1 MTKAE
6 FETMFNKLEN
16 LEKKEDYTECKFL
29 FTQMRDDE
37 DDDELIVVYDS
48 SYFENSYDDE
58 SEIYENVINYL
69 DRARRGD
76 NMYIVAEYMT
86 SRKQKKY
93 KLTEAVEF
101 DELERCLRSQ
111 HEFYLNTTE
120 H

>member
-16 LEKKEDYTECKFL
+16 LEKKQDYTDCKFL

-48 SYFENSYDDE
+48 SYFNNSYDDE
-58 SEIYENVINYL
+58 TEIYESVLKYL
-69 DRARRGD
+69 ERARRGD
-76 NMYIVAEYMT
+76 NMYIQAEYMT
-86 SRKQKKY
+86 SRMQQKY
-93 KLTEAVEF
+93 KLTTPEEF
-101 DELERCLRSQ
+101 DNLEKCLKAQ
-111 HEFYLNTTE
+111 HEYYLNTTE

>member
-1 MTKAE
+1 MTKVE
-6 FETMFNKLEN
+6 FEAMFNKLEN
-16 LEKKEDYTECKFL
+16 LGKKEDYSDCKFL

-58 SEIYENVINYL
+58 TDIYESVLTYL

-76 NMYIVAEYMT
+76 NMYIQAEYIT
-86 SRKQKKY
+86 SRMHKKY
-93 KLTEAVEF
+93 KLNTPEEF
-101 DELERCLRSQ
+101 DALEKALKAQ
-111 HEFYLNTTE
+111 HEYYLNTTE

>member
-1 MTKAE
+1 MTKVE
-6 FETMFNKLEN
+6 FESMFNKLEN
-16 LEKKEDYTECKFL
+16 LEKKVDYTDCKFL

-58 SEIYENVINYL
+58 TEIYDSVIAYL

-76 NMYIVAEYMT
+76 NMYIQAEYMT

-93 KLTEAVEF
+93 KLTEAAEF
-101 DELERCLRSQ
+101 DELEKCLKAQ
-111 HEFYLNTTE
+111 HEYYLHTTE